1 MLKKILLSTAFAAA
15 ALPALAA
22 DLPSRT
28 TAPAAPAYAP
38 AVPVFTWTGFYIGV
52 NAGYNWSNND
62 LTLYS
67 APAYAGYIPGKIKAD
82 SDGFTGGIQAGYN
95 WQMNQFVLGIEGD
108 WVWLDSGKTNSAT
121 VAYPGGYPGGG
132 GTGGASVTS
141 AGKLGTDW
149 LATLRGRVGYA
160 MDRWMIYGTGGLAWA
175 NVKSSSALSASYVD
189 AGGVSR
195 VDLWEGKKDD
205 TRFGW
210 TIGAGVEYA
219 ITNNFTTKL
228 EYLYYDLGTKN
239 YAVIGGTLPAVSA
252 KAKMDGSIVRAGL
265 NYKF

>member
-1 MLKKILLSTAFAAA
+1 MLRKILLSTAFAAA

-28 TAPAAPAYAP
+28 AAPAAPYVP
-38 AVPVFTWTGFYIGV
+38 PVPVFTWTGFYIGL
-52 NAGYNWSNND
+52 NAGYNWGNSD

-67 APAYAGYIPGKIKAD
+67 GPAYSGYIPGKIKTD
-82 SDGFTGGIQAGYN
+82 NDGFTGGIQAGYN
-95 WQMNQFVLGIEGD
+95 WQMNQFVLGVEGD
-108 WVWLDSGKTNSAT
+108 WVWLDSGKTSTGT
-121 VAYPGGYPGGG
+121 VAYAGGYPGAV
-132 GTGGASVTS
+132 GGASVTS
-141 AGKLGTDW
+141 TGKIGADW

-160 MDRWMIYGTGGLAWA
+160 IDRWMIYGTGGFAWA
-175 NVKSSSALSASYVD
+175 NVKSSSSLSASYVN
-189 AGGVSR
+189 GGGLST
-195 VDLWEGKKDD
+195 VDLWQGKNDD

-228 EYLYYDLGTKN
+228 EYLYYDLGSKN
-239 YAVIGGTLPAVSA
+239 YAVIGGTLPATSA
-252 KAKMDGSIVRAGL
+252 KAKIDGSIVRAGL

>member
-1 MLKKILLSTAFAAA
+1 MLKKILLSTAFVAVAV
-15 ALPALAA
+15 PALAA

-28 TAPAAPAYAP
+28 TAPAAPYTPP
-38 AVPVFTWTGFYIGV
+38 APVFTWTGFYLGL
-52 NAGYNWSNND
+52 NAGYNWGNND
-62 LTLYS
+62 LTLY
-67 APAYAGYIPGKIKAD
+67 ANPIYGGYFPGSIKTD

-108 WVWLDSGKTNSAT
+108 WVWLDSGKRATGTSTFTDFPNGFGGTTPAT
-121 VAYPGGYPGGG
+121 VTS
-132 GTGGASVTS
+132 TGKIGA
-141 AGKLGTDW
+141 DW

-160 MDRWMIYGTGGLAWA
+160 MDRWMVYGTGGLAWA
-175 NVKSSSALSASYVD
+175 NVKSSSSLSATLVN
-189 AGGVSR
+189 AGGGLATVQ
-195 VDLWEGKKDD
+195 LWEGKNDD

-228 EYLYYDLGTKN
+228 EYLYYDLGSKN
-239 YAVIGGTLPAVSA
+239 YAVIGGTLPAASA
-252 KAKMDGSIVRAGL
+252 RAKMDGNIVRAGL